1 MISHWFLIGI
11 SLEKWYAVGVLLFD
25 FLSQCNSLQL
35 RYKQSP
41 RDDTDIYRLLR
52 PKNQSK
58 GQIQT
63 SVFQFHLLIP
73 HNLIYQQHSIQGK
86 VFWLVKFFSRS
97 KGETRNVN
105 FHSFP
110 FLILSQHFWITRQ
123 LLYEN
128 HFAADFQS
136 CLPKIKRCSNAIF
149 EMVQENKLIDEVI
162 EPSFSRFLGFVAS
175 WVCVLLNYGGMNNNR
190 VRNCGFLNSVRKVG
204 SSMILKPPRATKR
217 SRGRSPPNWPRIA
230 VEHYLYKTWWLP
242 YTNSEFRQHRSA
254 AMSLGF
260 SLHFLIQISQSTWA
274 VKIAIIPIFAVTA
287 GETFDPQKSK
297 FLSVLWIGTKNL
309 VKLFEWKLKIK

>member
-11 SLEKWYAVGVLLFD
+11 SLEKWYAVGFLLFD

-73 HNLIYQQHSIQGK
+73 HNLIYQQHSRSKHSSG
-86 VFWLVKFFSRS
+86 FFSRS

-136 CLPKIKRCSNAIF
+136 CLPKIKRCNNAIF
-149 EMVQENKLIDEVI
+149 EMVQENTLIDEVI

-190 VRNCGFLNSVRKVG
+190 VRNCGFLNSVRKVA
-204 SSMILKPPRATKR
+204 SSMILKPPRATMR

-230 VEHYLYKTWWLP
+230 AVEHYY
-242 YTNSEFRQHRSA
+242 
-254 AMSLGF
+254 
-260 SLHFLIQISQSTWA
+260 
-274 VKIAIIPIFAVTA
+274 
-287 GETFDPQKSK
+287 
-297 FLSVLWIGTKNL
+297 VLL
-309 VKLFEWKLKIK
+309 VQDMMTTIH